1 MTTTPPPAR
10 DGIGAKALTFLK
22 QRWLPLV
29 LLVVAIVFVF
39 QNRDDTTIS
48 FLFLEWTSPLWFT
61 LALVLVVGIAI
72 GWALRGRRGKP

>member
-1 MTTTPPPAR
+1 M
-10 DGIGAKALTFLK
+10 GAKALTFLK